1 MIVILRLTPQSRA
14 CCPPGGRRR
23 TLALLIGIAL
33 FTVSGHALADYAAGA
48 AFYAKKDY
56 EHAFAVLLPAAQ
68 EGEAEAQF
76 TMGVMYDVGQ
86 HVQVDKQAAF
96 GWFRRAADQGH
107 PNAQIRLSGMLF
119 AGEGVSPD
127 RQEAYKWALLAIDR
141 LPLKKRDAARA
152 FSRQIR
158 PLLDDAQAAH
168 AQAEAAVWQPR
179 LPAMT
184 DHDGATPRLIK
195 TGTGVFMND
204 RGSLLTDLHVAWPCR
219 RLLVSYGDATNE
231 ATIFTFDIALDLAVL
246 DTAFRRVQTAVFAV
260 APSLLVGESVSI
272 IGYALQETTSRAPI
286 SAQGTITAVGLSGNE
301 DFFWTSASSRRAERR
316 ASDRRARPRRRPAQ
330 RQLEDA
336 RPSNRSSIVRTKS
349 LARNRQG
356 ENRGVSRAVENRV
369 SEIDLGRS
377 DRGDTF
383 DCLPGRD
390 HRFSR
395 MLGMILSTTCR

>member
-76 TMGVMYDVGQ
+76 TMGVIDVGQ

-141 LPLKKRDAARA
+141 LPLKKRDGARA

-195 TGTGVFMND
+195 TGTGVLMNE

-260 APSLLVGESVSI
+260 APSLAVGEAVSI
-272 IGYALQETTSRAPI
+272 IGYALQETSSRAPI
-286 SAQGTITAVGLSGNE
+286 SAQGTITALGLFGNE
-301 DFFWTSASSRRAERR
+301 DFFWTSAGSRQGQSGGPVIDERGLVVGLLKGSSKTQDPAIE
-316 ASDRRARPRRRPAQ
+316 ASSSTQ
-330 RQLEDA
+330 
-336 RPSNRSSIVRTKS
+336 NRSLAIAGERIAGFLERSKIAFRKS
-349 LARNRQG
+349 TSDGAIG
-356 ENRGVSRAVENRV
+356 ETHSTASRAGIIGLVECW
-369 SEIDLGRS
+369 G
-377 DRGDTF
+377 
-383 DCLPGRD
+383 
-390 HRFSR
+390 
-395 MLGMILSTTCR
+395 

>member
-76 TMGVMYDVGQ
+76 TMGVIDVGQ

-107 PNAQIRLSGMLF
+107 PNGQIRLSGMLF

-179 LPAMT
+179 LPAMA

-204 RGSLLTDLHVAWPCR
+204 RGSLLTDLHVAWPCW

-272 IGYALQETTSRAPI
+272 IGYALQETSSRAPI
-286 SAQGTITAVGLSGNE
+286 SAQGTITALGLFGNE
-301 DFFWTSASSRRAERR
+301 DFFWTSAGSRQGQSGGPVIDERGLVVGLLKGSSKTQDPAIE
-316 ASDRRARPRRRPAQ
+316 ASSSTQ
-330 RQLEDA
+330 
-336 RPSNRSSIVRTKS
+336 NRSLAIAGERIAGFLERSKIAFRKS
-349 LARNRQG
+349 TSDGAIG
-356 ENRGVSRAVENRV
+356 ETHSTASRAGIIGLVECW
-369 SEIDLGRS
+369 G
-377 DRGDTF
+377 
-383 DCLPGRD
+383 
-390 HRFSR
+390 
-395 MLGMILSTTCR
+395 

>member
-76 TMGVMYDVGQ
+76 TMGVIDVGQ

-96 GWFRRAADQGH
+96 GWYRRAADQGH
-107 PNAQIRLSGMLF
+107 PNGQIRLSGMLF

-141 LPLKKRDAARA
+141 LPLKKRDGARA

-204 RGSLLTDLHVAWPCR
+204 RGSLLTDLHVAWPCW

-260 APSLLVGESVSI
+260 APSLAVGEAVSI
-272 IGYALQETTSRAPI
+272 IGYALQETSSRAPI
-286 SAQGTITAVGLSGNE
+286 SAQGTITALGLFGNE
-301 DFFWTSASSRRAERR
+301 DFFWTSAGSRQGQSGGPVIDERGLVVGLLKGSSKTQDPAIE
-316 ASDRRARPRRRPAQ
+316 ASSSTQ
-330 RQLEDA
+330 
-336 RPSNRSSIVRTKS
+336 NRSLAIAGERIAGFLERSKIAFRKS
-349 LARNRQG
+349 TSDGAIG
-356 ENRGVSRAVENRV
+356 ETHSTASRAGIIGLVECW
-369 SEIDLGRS
+369 G
-377 DRGDTF
+377 
-383 DCLPGRD
+383 
-390 HRFSR
+390 
-395 MLGMILSTTCR
+395 

>member
-76 TMGVMYDVGQ
+76 TMGVIDVGQ

-96 GWFRRAADQGH
+96 GWYRRAADQGH
-107 PNAQIRLSGMLF
+107 PNGQIRLSGMLF

-179 LPAMT
+179 LPAMA

-195 TGTGVFMND
+195 TGTGVLMNE

-316 ASDRRARPRRRPAQ
+316 ARDRRARPRRRPAQ

-336 RPSNRSSIVRTKS
+336 RPGNRSIIVHTKS
-349 LARNRQG
+349 LARNRRG

-369 SEIDLGRS
+369 PEIDLGRC

>member
-107 PNAQIRLSGMLF
+107 PNGQIRLSGMLF

-179 LPAMT
+179 LPAMA

-195 TGTGVFMND
+195 TGTGVFMNE

-260 APSLLVGESVSI
+260 APSLAVGEAVSI
-272 IGYALQETTSRAPI
+272 IGYALQETSSRAPI
-286 SAQGTITAVGLSGNE
+286 SSRGTITALGLSGND
-301 DFFWTSASSRRAERR
+301 DFFWTSAGSRQGQSGGPVIDERGLVVGLLKGSSKTQDPAIEA
-316 ASDRRARPRRRPAQ
+316 ASSAQ
-330 RQLEDA
+330 N
-336 RPSNRSSIVRTKS
+336 PS
-349 LARNRQG
+349 LAIARGRIAGFLERSKIAFRKSTSDAAIG
-356 ENRGVSRAVENRV
+356 ETHSTASRAGIIGLVECW
-369 SEIDLGRS
+369 G
-377 DRGDTF
+377 
-383 DCLPGRD
+383 
-390 HRFSR
+390 
-395 MLGMILSTTCR
+395 

>member
-76 TMGVMYDVGQ
+76 TMGVIDVGQ
-86 HVQVDKQAAF
+86 HVQVDNQAAF
-96 GWFRRAADQGH
+96 GWYRRAADQGH
-107 PNAQIRLSGMLF
+107 PNGQIRLSGMLF

-260 APSLLVGESVSI
+260 APSLAVGEAVSI
-272 IGYALQETTSRAPI
+272 IGYALQETSSRAPI
-286 SAQGTITAVGLSGNE
+286 SAQGTITALGLFGNE
-301 DFFWTSASSRRAERR
+301 DFFWTSAGSRQGQSGGPVIDERGLVVGLLKGSSKTQDPAIE
-316 ASDRRARPRRRPAQ
+316 ASSSTQ
-330 RQLEDA
+330 
-336 RPSNRSSIVRTKS
+336 NRSLAIAGERIAGFLERSKIAFRKS
-349 LARNRQG
+349 TSDAAIG
-356 ENRGVSRAVENRV
+356 ETHSTASRAGIIGLVECW
-369 SEIDLGRS
+369 G
-377 DRGDTF
+377 
-383 DCLPGRD
+383 
-390 HRFSR
+390 
-395 MLGMILSTTCR
+395 

>member
-56 EHAFAVLLPAAQ
+56 EHAFDVLLPAAQ

-96 GWFRRAADQGH
+96 GWYRQAADQGH

-119 AGEGVSPD
+119 AGEGVAPD

-141 LPLKKRDAARA
+141 LPVKKRDGARA
-152 FSRQIR
+152 FSKQIR

-168 AQAEAAVWQPR
+168 AQAEAEVWQPR
-179 LPAMT
+179 LPAMA

-195 TGTGVFMND
+195 TGTGVFMNE

-231 ATIFTFDIALDLAVL
+231 ATIFTFDIALDLAG

-260 APSLLVGESVSI
+260 APSLSLGESVSI
-272 IGYALQETTSRAPI
+272 IGYALQETSSRAPI
-286 SAQGTITAVGLSGNE
+286 SAQGTITALGLFGNE
-301 DFFWTSASSRRAERR
+301 DFFWTSASSRQGQSGGPVIDERGLVVGLLKGSSKTQDPAIE
-316 ASDRRARPRRRPAQ
+316 ASSSTQ
-330 RQLEDA
+330 
-336 RPSNRSSIVRTKS
+336 NRSLAIAGERIAGFLERSKIAFRKS
-349 LARNRQG
+349 TSDGAIG
-356 ENRGVSRAVENRV
+356 ETHSTASRAGIIGSVECW
-369 SEIDLGRS
+369 G
-377 DRGDTF
+377 
-383 DCLPGRD
+383 
-390 HRFSR
+390 
-395 MLGMILSTTCR
+395 

>member
-76 TMGVMYDVGQ
+76 TMGVIDVGQ

-96 GWFRRAADQGH
+96 GWYRRAADQGH
-107 PNAQIRLSGMLF
+107 PNGQIRLSGMLF

-195 TGTGVFMND
+195 TGTGVLMNE

-286 SAQGTITAVGLSGNE
+286 SAQGTITALGLFGNE
-301 DFFWTSASSRRAERR
+301 DFFWTSAGSRQGQSGGPVIDERGLVVGLLKGSSKTQDPAIE
-316 ASDRRARPRRRPAQ
+316 ASSSTQ
-330 RQLEDA
+330 
-336 RPSNRSSIVRTKS
+336 NRSLAIAGERIAEFLERSKIAFRKSTSDGAIGESISIT
-349 LARNRQG
+349 
-356 ENRGVSRAVENRV
+356 SRPGIIGLVECW
-369 SEIDLGRS
+369 G
-377 DRGDTF
+377 
-383 DCLPGRD
+383 
-390 HRFSR
+390 
-395 MLGMILSTTCR
+395 